1 MNKITLPEFFLV
13 AQYVLAAFDKVPSWH
28 CLPTLVAVVFL
39 YLYEEGK
46 KVKAQSA
53 EDARR
58 LSRRAPVPPV
68 TLHHRHARAPHDH

>member
-1 MNKITLPEFFLV
+1 MNKVTLPELFFV
-13 AQYVLAAFDKVPSWH
+13 AQYALAAFDRVPSWH
-28 CLPTLVAVVFL
+28 CFPTLVAVVFL

-58 LSRRAPVPPV
+58 LSRRAPAPPV
-68 TLHHRHARAPHDH
+68 TLHHRHTRVPHDH

>member
-1 MNKITLPEFFLV
+1 MKITLPELFLV
-13 AQYVLAAFDKVPSWH
+13 VQYGLAAFDKVPSWH

-58 LSRRAPVPPV
+58 LSRRPSPPSV
-68 TLHHRHARAPHDH
+68 TLHHRHVRAPHDH

>member
-1 MNKITLPEFFLV
+1 MRITLPELFLV
-13 AQYVLAAFDKVPSWH
+13 AQYGLAAFDKVPSWH
-28 CLPTLVAVVFL
+28 CLPTLVAVVVL

-58 LSRRAPVPPV
+58 LSRRPSPPPV
-68 TLHHRHARAPHDH
+68 TLRHRHVRAPHDH